1 MIETFNLYGNHPR
14 LHLIEETLLAADP
27 EYQRLFKAWAGE
39 RNPERQRACRDAVA
53 AYRDSRWLA
62 YKQKNPVLYEQIRA
76 EREAAARTER
86 ATA

>member
-1 MIETFNLYGNHPR
+1 MTETFNLYGNRPR
-14 LHLIEETLLAADP
+14 LHLIEETLLAGDP

-39 RNPERQRACRDAVA
+39 CDPERQRVCRDAVA
-53 AYRDSRWLA
+53 AYRDRRWLA

-86 ATA
+86 LSA